1 MMPGDD
7 SEQALDTNAPN
18 GDDTNGDT
26 NGGTPP
32 RRHTGGTVG
41 AVEGHRPTY
50 RGGRPAGTL
59 TQKTKTR
66 LNELHRRM
74 VIGQTDAE
82 IVEAMGLSR
91 KEYRNLLTRHYEQ
104 GQAINNGQFLAQYQG
119 RKAFQ
124 YQQLVRTMDA
134 AKGVAHP
141 KAGQP
146 KAPNSDA
153 VFPLWLEK
161 PQLGIQVACV
171 AGMAKLDND
180 LRDTA
185 FRLGV
190 LYEAP
195 TRMDITV
202 RDPGQL
208 TDDELD
214 REEQQAAHAVA
225 ESFGVDAGQVL
236 RLLRSGAT
244 PEDLAA
250 QLTQAGQASSRGNGH
265 GGNGQSKAL
274 ALPAVLVGDDD

>member
-1 MMPGDD
+1 
-7 SEQALDTNAPN
+7 
-18 GDDTNGDT
+18 
-26 NGGTPP
+26 
-32 RRHTGGTVG
+32 
-41 AVEGHRPTY
+41 
-50 RGGRPAGTL
+50 
-59 TQKTKTR
+59 
-66 LNELHRRM
+66 
-74 VIGQTDAE
+74 
-82 IVEAMGLSR
+82 
-91 KEYRNLLTRHYEQ
+91 
-104 GQAINNGQFLAQYQG
+104 
-119 RKAFQ
+119 
-124 YQQLVRTMDA
+124 
-134 AKGVAHP
+134 VAHP